1 MARMARAEVFA
12 PDEVAV
18 VHVMNRV
25 VRRCYLLGDDPVSGK
40 NYDHRKV
47 MIENQLQ
54 RLAGAFGID
63 LLGFAIMSNHFHLI
77 LRSSQDVVA
86 GWDETEVARR
96 WLLICPVRKNSA
108 GDPEE
113 PNEFELNSIRNDPR
127 KLEILRLRLSDLGW
141 WMRVLCQYIAVRA
154 NREDHEFGKFW
165 QSRFRVV
172 RLLDEAAL
180 LACAAYVDLN
190 PIRAAMA
197 ETLEQSD
204 YTSVQRRIQSFSL
217 TNDNSTSATL
227 ATSQPKQECTD
238 NLVEAVIPAAIGRE
252 AAVEGVSPIALQ
264 SRVTADR
271 FLSPIAYIPADYQRL
286 GPQASSNRF
295 RCSDKGFLP
304 LSQGDY
310 LELLDWT
317 ARQVAP
323 GKRGTTLPLTPPL
336 FQRLS
341 GILPTA
347 TAWVEL
353 VQDFGKLFAVVA
365 GHPQTIRA
373 TRSRISGFPHRMR
386 PRVREL
392 LPSSE

>member
-1 MARMARAEVFA
+1 
-12 PDEVAV
+12 
-18 VHVMNRV
+18 
-25 VRRCYLLGDDPVSGK
+25 
-40 NYDHRKV
+40 
-47 MIENQLQ
+47 
-54 RLAGAFGID
+54 
-63 LLGFAIMSNHFHLI
+63 MSNHFHLI
-77 LRSSQDVVA
+77 LRSRPDVVST
-86 GWDETEVARR
+86 WDDTEVARR

-108 GDPEE
+108 GHPEE

-154 NREDHEFGKFW
+154 NREDHELGKFW
-165 QSRFRVV
+165 QSRFRAV

-204 YTSVQRRIQSFSL
+204 YTSVQRRIQSFSPK
-217 TNDNSTSATL
+217 NDNCTFATS
-227 ATSQPKQECTD
+227 ATSQPKKEISD
-238 NLVEAVIPAAIGRE
+238 NPVGAVISAAIGCE
-252 AAVEGVSPIALQ
+252 AAPEGVSPIAVQ
-264 SRVTADR
+264 SQVTADR
-271 FLSPIAYIPADYQRL
+271 FLSPIALIPADDQQL

-323 GKRGTTLPLTPPL
+323 GKRGTTPPSTPSL

-341 GILPTA
+341 GKLPTA

-353 VQDFGKLFAVVA
+353 VQDFGKLFATVA

>member
-1 MARMARAEVFA
+1 MARAEVFA

-77 LRSSQDVVA
+77 LRSRPDVVST
-86 GWDETEVARR
+86 WDDTEVARR
-96 WLLICPVRKNSA
+96 WLLICPLRKNSA

-127 KLEILRLRLSDLGW
+127 KLIILRLRLSDLGW
-141 WMRVLCQYIAVRA
+141 WMRVWCQYIAVRA
-154 NREDHEFGKFW
+154 NREDHELGKFW
-165 QSRFRVV
+165 QSRFRAV

-197 ETLEQSD
+197 ETLEKCD
-204 YTSVQRRIQSFSL
+204 YTSVHRRIPSFLS
-217 TNDNSTSATL
+217 TNDNSTSATI
-227 ATSQPKQECTD
+227 QPKKEYSV
-238 NLVEAVIPAAIGRE
+238 NPAGAKIPAAIGNE
-252 AAVEGVSPIALQ
+252 AAPEGVSPIAVQ

-271 FLSPIAYIPADYQRL
+271 FLSPIALIPADDQQL

-304 LSQGDY
+304 LSQRDY

-323 GKRGTTLPLTPPL
+323 GKRGTTPPLTSPL

-341 GILPTA
+341 GKLPTA

-353 VQDFGKLFAVVA
+353 VQDFGKLFATVA

>member
-1 MARMARAEVFA
+1 
-12 PDEVAV
+12 
-18 VHVMNRV
+18 
-25 VRRCYLLGDDPVSGK
+25 
-40 NYDHRKV
+40 
-47 MIENQLQ
+47 
-54 RLAGAFGID
+54 
-63 LLGFAIMSNHFHLI
+63 
-77 LRSSQDVVA
+77 
-86 GWDETEVARR
+86 
-96 WLLICPVRKNSA
+96 
-108 GDPEE
+108 
-113 PNEFELNSIRNDPR
+113 
-127 KLEILRLRLSDLGW
+127 
-141 WMRVLCQYIAVRA
+141 MRVLCQYIAVRA
-154 NREDHEFGKFW
+154 NREDHELGKFW
-165 QSRFRVV
+165 QSRFRAV

-204 YTSVQRRIQSFSL
+204 YTSVQRRIQSFSP
-217 TNDNSTSATL
+217 TNDNPTSATTS
-227 ATSQPKQECTD
+227 TSQPKKEISD
-238 NLVEAVIPAAIGRE
+238 NPVGAVRSAAIGNE
-252 AAVEGVSPIALQ
+252 EDPQSVSPIALQ

-271 FLSPIAYIPADYQRL
+271 FLSPIALIPADDQRL
-286 GPQASSNRF
+286 GPIASSNRF

-323 GKRGTTLPLTPPL
+323 GKQGTTPPLTPPL

-341 GILPTA
+341 GKLPTA

-353 VQDFGKLFAVVA
+353 VQDFGKLFATVA

-386 PRVREL
+386 PRLREL